1 MSPSLLLVGVSLFT
15 WGIGEGMFLY
25 FVPLYLQ
32 QLGAAPIAIGTVY
45 SAFGFVML
53 LAHIPAGYLSDR
65 LGRRPLIRAAWILG
79 MIATWVMALGLS
91 LEIFMAG
98 FILYGVTGFVSS
110 PLFSYVTAASA
121 KLSAGRAMTLTSAMY
136 NLGAVLGPVSGGW
149 IGEQFNLRTIFVYSA
164 VVFAVSTALVLFLK
178 PQARDLHDDQNNAR
192 TLLANTRFLGYLG
205 VIFLVMFAM
214 YLPQPLTPNFLQ
226 NERGI
231 TVSQMGAIGSLGN
244 LGNVVFNLVLGQLNS
259 GIGFALGQ
267 VCVGLFAFLIWKGT
281 GQPWYML
288 GYFLMGGYRAARM
301 LAMAQVRVL
310 IHQSQMGLAYG
321 MAEAGNS
328 MALIL
333 APILAGYLYDKD
345 PASIYPLSL
354 LLITIGV
361 IVSFVFAPREKR
373 RLQKKSSRI

>member
-1 MSPSLLLVGVSLFT
+1 MNPSLILIGISLLT

-32 QLGAAPIAIGTVY
+32 QLGAAPIVIGTVY

-65 LGRRPLIRAAWILG
+65 LGRRPLIWAAWIMGLV
-79 MIATWVMALGLS
+79 ATWVMALGLS
-91 LEIFMAG
+91 LEIFVAG
-98 FILYGVTGFVSS
+98 FVLYGVTGFVSS
-110 PLFSYVTAASA
+110 PLFSYVTAARG
-121 KLSAGRAMTLTSAMY
+121 KLTAGRAMTLTSAMY

-149 IGEQFNLRTIFVYSA
+149 IGENFSIRMIFTYAA
-164 VVFAVSTALVLFLK
+164 VVFVVSTALVLFLK
-178 PQARDLHDDQNNAR
+178 PQPRDLHDDQNTTR
-192 TLLANTRFLGYLG
+192 TLFKNTRFLGYLG
-205 VIFLVMFAM
+205 IVFFVMFAL

-226 NERGI
+226 NERDI
-231 TVSQMGAIGSLGN
+231 TLGQMGVIGSLGN
-244 LGNVVFNLVLGQLNS
+244 LGNVAFNLLLGQLNA
-259 GIGFALGQ
+259 GMGFALGQ
-267 VCVGLFAFLIWKGT
+267 VCVVLFAFLIWKGT

-301 LAMAQVRVL
+301 LAMAQVRLL

-321 MAEAGNS
+321 LAEAGNS

-333 APILAGYLYDKD
+333 APLLAGYMYDRD

-361 IVSFVFAPREKR
+361 IISLVFAPRDKP
-373 RLQKKSSRI
+373 RIAKEVV

>member
-1 MSPSLLLVGVSLFT
+1 MNPSLVLVGVCLFT

-32 QLGAAPIAIGTVY
+32 QLGAAPFVIGTVY
-45 SAFGFVML
+45 SAFGLVML

-65 LGRRPLIRAAWILG
+65 LGRRPLIRAAWIMGLV
-79 MIATWVMALGLS
+79 AAAVMALGPS
-91 LEIFMAG
+91 LEVFVAG
-98 FILYGVTGFVSS
+98 FVLYGVTGFVSS
-110 PLFSYVTAASA
+110 PLFSYVTAASG

-149 IGEQFNLRTIFVYSA
+149 IGEHYNLRTIFLFSA
-164 VVFAVSTALVLFLK
+164 FVFAVSTVVVLFLK

-192 TLLANTRFLGYLG
+192 TLLSNKRFLGYIG
-205 VIFLVMFAM
+205 IVFLVTFAM

-231 TVSQMGAIGSLGN
+231 TLSQMGTIGSLGN
-244 LGNVVFNLVLGQLNS
+244 FGNVVFNLVLGQLNTS
-259 GIGFALGQ
+259 TGFALGQ
-267 VCVGLFAFLIWKGT
+267 VCVALFATLIWKGS
-281 GQPWYML
+281 GQAWYML

-301 LAMAQVRVL
+301 LGMAQVRVL

-321 MAEAGNS
+321 ISEAGNS

-333 APILAGYLYDKD
+333 APLLAGLLYDKD

-361 IVSFVFAPREKR
+361 IVGLIFTPREKGR
-373 RLQKKSSRI
+373 VTKKVV

>member
-1 MSPSLLLVGVSLFT
+1 
-15 WGIGEGMFLY
+15 
-25 FVPLYLQ
+25 LYLQ
-32 QLGAAPIAIGTVY
+32 QLGAEPFVIGTVY

-65 LGRRPLIRAAWILG
+65 LGRRPLIRAAWIMGLV
-79 MIATWVMALGLS
+79 AAAVMALGPS
-91 LEIFMAG
+91 LEVFVAG
-98 FILYGVTGFVSS
+98 FVLYGVTGFVSS
-110 PLFSYVTAASA
+110 PLFSYVTAASG

-136 NLGAVLGPVSGGW
+136 NMGAVLGPVSGGW
-149 IGEQFNLRTIFVYSA
+149 VGEHYNLRTIFLFSA
-164 VVFAVSTALVLFLK
+164 FIFAVSTVLVLFLK
-178 PQARDLHDDQNNAR
+178 PQVRDLHDDQNNAR
-192 TLLANTRFLGYLG
+192 TLFTNTRFLGYLG
-205 VIFLVMFAM
+205 VVFFVMFAM

-231 TVSQMGAIGSLGN
+231 SLSQMGTIGSLGN
-244 LGNVVFNLVLGQLNS
+244 FGNVVFNLVLGQFSS
-259 GIGFALGQ
+259 GAGFALGQ
-267 VCVGLFAFLIWKGT
+267 LCVALFATLIWKGT
-281 GQPWYML
+281 GLPWYML

-333 APILAGYLYDKD
+333 APLLAGYLYDKD
-345 PASIYPLSL
+345 PVSIYPLSL

-361 IVSFVFAPREKR
+361 IVGLIFAPREKR
-373 RLQKKSSRI
+373 RIAKKVV

>member
-1 MSPSLLLVGVSLFT
+1 MNPSLILVGVSLFT

-32 QLGAAPIAIGTVY
+32 QLGAEPILIGTVY
-45 SAFGFVML
+45 GAFGFAML

-79 MIATWVMALGLS
+79 LIATWVMALGPS
-91 LEIFMAG
+91 LEIFVAG
-98 FILYGVTGFVSS
+98 FVLYGVTGFVSS
-110 PLFSYVTAASA
+110 PLFSYVTAARG
-121 KLSAGRAMTLTSAMY
+121 KLTAGRAMTLTSAMY
-136 NLGAVLGPVSGGW
+136 NLGAVIGPVSGGW
-149 IGEQFNLRTIFVYSA
+149 IGEHFSLRTIFLYSA
-164 VVFAVSTALVLFLK
+164 LAFVMSTALIVFLK

-205 VIFLVMFAM
+205 VLFVVMFAM

-231 TVSQMGAIGSLGN
+231 SLSQMGTIGSLGN
-244 LGNVVFNLVLGQLNS
+244 LGNVVFNLVLGQFSS
-259 GIGFALGQ
+259 GIGFALAQ
-267 VCVGLFAFLIWKGT
+267 ACVGLFAFLIWKGS
-281 GQPWYML
+281 GQPLYML
-288 GYFLMGGYRAARM
+288 AYFLMGGYRAARM

-328 MALIL
+328 IALIL
-333 APILAGYLYDKD
+333 APLLAGFLYDKD
-345 PASIYPLSL
+345 PASIYSLSL

-361 IVSFVFAPREKR
+361 IVSFVFAPRDKR
-373 RLQKKSSRI
+373 QVAKEVI

>member
-1 MSPSLLLVGVSLFT
+1 MNPSLILVGVSLFT
-15 WGIGEGMFLY
+15 WGMGEGMFLY

-32 QLGAAPIAIGTVY
+32 QLGAEPILIGTVY
-45 SAFGFVML
+45 GAFGFAML
-53 LAHIPAGYLSDR
+53 LTHIPAGYLSDR
-65 LGRRPLIRAAWILG
+65 LGRRPLVRAAWILG
-79 MIATWVMALGLS
+79 LIAALVMSFGFS
-91 LEIFMAG
+91 LEVFIAG
-98 FILYGVTGFVSS
+98 FVLYGMTGFVSS
-110 PLFSYVTAASA
+110 PLFSYVTAARG

-136 NLGAVLGPVSGGW
+136 NLGAVIGPVSGGW
-149 IGEQFNLRTIFVYSA
+149 IGEHYSLRTIFVYSA
-164 VVFAVSTALVLFLK
+164 VVFAVSTALVLFLR
-178 PQARDLHDDQNNAR
+178 PQPRDLHDDQNNSR

-205 VIFLVMFAM
+205 ILIFVMFAM

-231 TVSQMGAIGSLGN
+231 SLSQMGTIGSLGN
-244 LGNVVFNLVLGQLNS
+244 LGNVVFNLVLGQFNS

-267 VCVGLFAFLIWKGT
+267 ACVALFALLIWKGT
-281 GQPWYML
+281 GGPWYML

-310 IHQSQMGLAYG
+310 IHQSQMGLAFG

-333 APILAGYLYDKD
+333 APLLAGYLYDKD

-354 LLITIGV
+354 LLVTIGV
-361 IVSFVFAPREKR
+361 IVSFVLAPREGAG
-373 RLQKKSSRI
+373 LQKKSFRI

>member
-1 MSPSLLLVGVSLFT
+1 MSPSLILVGISLFT

-32 QLGAAPIAIGTVY
+32 QLGAEPFVIGTVY

-79 MIATWVMALGLS
+79 LIATWVMALGLS
-91 LEIFMAG
+91 IQIFVVG
-98 FILYGVTGFVSS
+98 FVLYGVTGFVSS
-110 PLFSYVTAASA
+110 PLFSYVTAARG
-121 KLSAGRAMTLTSAMY
+121 KLTAGRAMTLTSAMY

-149 IGEQFNLRTIFVYSA
+149 IGEHFSLRTIFLYSA
-164 VVFAVSTALVLFLK
+164 MIFAVSTALVFFLK

-192 TLLANTRFLGYLG
+192 TLLRNTRFLGYLG
-205 VIFLVMFAM
+205 LVFFVMFAM

-231 TVSQMGAIGSLGN
+231 TLSQMGAIGSLGN
-244 LGNVVFNLVLGQLNS
+244 LGNVVFNLVLGQFNS

-267 VCVGLFAFLIWKGT
+267 VCVGLFAFLIWKGS

-288 GYFLMGGYRAARM
+288 AYFLMGGYRAARM
-301 LAMAQVRVL
+301 LAMAQVRLL

-328 MALIL
+328 FALIL
-333 APILAGYLYDKD
+333 APLLAGYLYDKD

-354 LLITIGV
+354 LLVTIG
-361 IVSFVFAPREKR
+361 IIISFVFAPREKR
-373 RLQKKSSRI
+373 LVAKESV

>member
-1 MSPSLLLVGVSLFT
+1 MNPSLVLVGVCLFT

-32 QLGAAPIAIGTVY
+32 QLGAAPFVIGTVY
-45 SAFGFVML
+45 SAFGLVML

-65 LGRRPLIRAAWILG
+65 LGRRPLIRAAWIMGLV
-79 MIATWVMALGLS
+79 AAAVMALGPS
-91 LEIFMAG
+91 LEVFVAG
-98 FILYGVTGFVSS
+98 FVLYGVTGFVSS
-110 PLFSYVTAASA
+110 PLFSYVTAASG

-149 IGEQFNLRTIFVYSA
+149 IGEHYNLRTIFLFSA
-164 VVFAVSTALVLFLK
+164 FVFAVSTVVVLFLK

-192 TLLANTRFLGYLG
+192 TLLSNKRFLGYIG
-205 VIFLVMFAM
+205 IVFLVMFAM

-231 TVSQMGAIGSLGN
+231 TLSQMGTIGSLGN
-244 LGNVVFNLVLGQLNS
+244 FGNVVFNLVLGQLNTS
-259 GIGFALGQ
+259 TGFALGQ
-267 VCVGLFAFLIWKGT
+267 VCVALFATLIWKGS
-281 GQPWYML
+281 GQAWYML

-301 LAMAQVRVL
+301 LGMAQVRVL

-321 MAEAGNS
+321 ISEAGNS

-333 APILAGYLYDKD
+333 APLLAGLLYDKD

-361 IVSFVFAPREKR
+361 IVGLIFTPREKGR
-373 RLQKKSSRI
+373 VTKKVV

>member
-1 MSPSLLLVGVSLFT
+1 MNPALLLVGVSLFT

-32 QLGAAPIAIGTVY
+32 QLGADPILIGTVY
-45 SAFGFVML
+45 SAFGFVMM

-65 LGRRPLIRAAWILG
+65 VGRRPLIRAAWILG
-79 MIATWVMALGLS
+79 LVATWVMALGPS
-91 LEIFMAG
+91 LEIFIAG
-98 FILYGVTGFVSS
+98 FVLYGVTGFVSS
-110 PLFSYVTAASA
+110 PLFSYVTAARGTLTA
-121 KLSAGRAMTLTSAMY
+121 ARAMTLTSAMY

-149 IGEQFNLRTIFVYSA
+149 IGERFSLRTIFLISA
-164 VVFAVSTALVLFLK
+164 FIFGLSSVLVLFLK
-178 PQARDLHDDQNNAR
+178 PQPRDLHDDQNNVR
-192 TLLANTRFLGYLG
+192 TLLANTRFLGYIG
-205 VIFLVMFAM
+205 VVFFMMFAM

-231 TVSQMGAIGSLGN
+231 SLSQMGTIGSLGN
-244 LGNVVFNLVLGQLNS
+244 FGNVVFNLVLGQFNA
-259 GIGFALGQ
+259 GFGLALGQ
-267 VCVGLFAFLIWKGT
+267 VCVALFALLIWKGT

-301 LAMAQVRVL
+301 LSMAQVRLL

-321 MAEAGNS
+321 MSETGSA

-333 APILAGYLYDKD
+333 APLLAGYLYDKS

-361 IVSFVFAPREKR
+361 IVSLIFAPREKHR
-373 RLQKKSSRI
+373 AAKEVL